1 MRCLSLLLI
10 SVLFACSQPGTNDDQ
25 EVSISKTDSSPH
37 QLIVEETPG
46 CGWGYKIMKD
56 GQLSINQ
63 PTIPAVQGNRCFSS
77 KEKAEKTAE
86 FIIYKMTN
94 NIFPPTISVE
104 ELDSLGVLN

>member
-1 MRCLSLLLI
+1 MRYLSLLLI
-10 SVLFACSQPGTNDDQ
+10 TCSFACSQQEANDDQ
-25 EVSISKTDSSPH
+25 EVSLSKTDSSPY

-77 KEKAEKTAE
+77 KEKAAKTAE
-86 FIIYKMTN
+86 FIINKMNN
-94 NIFPPTISVE
+94 NIFPPTVSVE
-104 ELDSLGVLN
+104 ELDSLDVLN